1 MEMLGYQGED
11 SNHSH
16 FRIDDSEDSCG
27 KDEYEQSTRIG
38 FQSISLSHKL
48 YGSLIH

>member
-38 FQSISLSHKL
+38 FDNPNYRLWDA
-48 YGSLIH
+48 GE